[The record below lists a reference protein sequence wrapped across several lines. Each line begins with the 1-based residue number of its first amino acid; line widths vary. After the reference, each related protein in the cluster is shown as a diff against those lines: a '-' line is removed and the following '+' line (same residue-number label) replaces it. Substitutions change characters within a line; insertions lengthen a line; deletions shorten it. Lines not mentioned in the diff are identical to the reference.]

1 LGYVQ
6 LSAVTTQLLFQVIS
20 DRYERGSILLSSNLE
35 FSEWTQIF
43 HEERMTA
50 AILDRLVHNSRI
62 VLFKGNSFRIEE
74 SLKRKSN
81 NSKRKEE

>member
-43 HEERMTA
+43 CTDYNKSDP
-50 AILDRLVHNSRI
+50 LDPEKI
-62 VLFKGNSFRIEE
+62 DPPIE
-74 SLKRKSN
+74 
-81 NSKRKEE
+81 

>member
-1 LGYVQ
+1 
-6 LSAVTTQLLFQVIS
+6 
-20 DRYERGSILLSSNLE
+20 
-35 FSEWTQIF
+35 
-43 HEERMTA
+43 MTA